1 MNKWLKISMA
11 LAGVTLTG
19 ASAFYLYAN
28 YKSLDDLDFSIDGVK
43 FKGSSDK
50 LTIKVSVTLKNPT
63 DFNMK
68 VYGYSFDI
76 DLDGTYIGTAKSE
89 EVTEVRK
96 NSEQM
101 ITIPFEVYR
110 SSFDFAHINDLI
122 RLITKA
128 VKKEKMSAKI
138 NGSITAGFNRVIKTT
153 IDYKD
158 YEVYAINE

>member
-28 YKSLDDLDFSIDGVK
+28 YKSLDDLDFSIEGVK
-43 FKGSSDK
+43 FKGSSDT
-50 LTIKVSVTLKNPT
+50 LTIKVSVKLKNPT

-89 EVTEVRK
+89 DVTEVRK

-101 ITIPFEVYR
+101 ITIPFEVYK
-110 SSFDFAHINDLI
+110 SSFDPANINELI
-122 RLITKA
+122 RLITKV
-128 VKKEKMSAKI
+128 VKKEKVSAKI

-153 IDYKD
+153 IDFKD

>member
-28 YKSLDDLDFSIDGVK
+28 YKSLDDLDFSIDDVK
-43 FKGSSDK
+43 FKGSSDV
-50 LTIKVSVTLKNPT
+50 LIIKVSITLKNPT

-68 VYGYSFDI
+68 VYGYSFDV

-89 EVTEVRK
+89 DVTEVRK

-101 ITIPFEVYR
+101 ITIPFEVYK
-110 SSFDFAHINDLI
+110 SSFDPAHINELI

-153 IDYKD
+153 IDFKD
-158 YEVYAINE
+158 YEVYVVNE